1 MRIRRVAVAL
11 GAIASVA
18 LVACGGATVASL
30 SDEPSNTNVLES
42 APAIVEVVSS
52 PIAVPEVADLT
63 RVEASPIEAITEIQ
77 VAPVA
82 EDSAAVVV
90 PTDSEVESV
99 EAALDSL
106 TSNDIVAA
114 YEEVLGDI
122 YESALPSVVYIRVE
136 RNVPASQGRFGGP
149 SRGEGFAPAGEGSG
163 FVWSGE
169 GHIVTNHHVIAE
181 ADRVTVVFADGSEFE
196 AEVLGSDADSDL
208 AVLKIDTSELALQA
222 LELGDSAELRV
233 GQLSLAIGN
242 PFGQEFTMSRG
253 IVSALGRAVPG
264 ANGYSNSQII
274 QTDTPIN
281 PGNSGGPLLDRL
293 GDVIGINAQIISS
306 SGVSAGVGFAIP
318 INTAK
323 RIVPEL
329 VADGEYQH
337 AYLGISGAS
346 LNGKLAQANG
356 LTPDTRGTLIVG
368 IANGGPAD
376 DAGLVA
382 AMGTTRL
389 EGVEYPV
396 GGDVIIRLDGT
407 PIEGMNDL
415 ISYLSENNRPGDK
428 LTVELL
434 RDGEPTTVELTL
446 QPRPDRGAA

>member
-1 MRIRRVAVAL
+1 MLKIRRIAVAL
-11 GAIASVA
+11 GAIASIA

-30 SDEPSNTNVLES
+30 SDEPFNTNVQELT
-42 APAIVEVVSS
+42 PAIVEVVSS
-52 PIAVPEVADLT
+52 PVAVPEMADLT
-63 RVEASPIEAITEIQ
+63 RVETSPTEPITEPKT
-77 VAPVA
+77 VADVTQLPT
-82 EDSAAVVV
+82 EPVVV
-90 PTDSEVESV
+90 VAATDTRVETLESAV
-99 EAALDSL
+99 DSL
-106 TSNDIVAA
+106 NAVDIVAA

-122 YESALPSVVYIRVE
+122 YGSALPSVVYIRVE

-181 ADRVTVVFADGSEFE
+181 ADRVTVVFAAGSEFE

-274 QTDTPIN
+274 QTDTPIH
-281 PGNSGGPLLDRL
+281 PGNSGGPLLDRR
-293 GDVIGINAQIISS
+293 GDVIGINAQILSS
-306 SGVSAGVGFAIP
+306 SGVSSGVGFAIP

-356 LTPDTRGTLIVG
+356 LSPDTRGTLIVG
-368 IANGGPAD
+368 IAHGGPAD

-396 GGDVIIRLDGT
+396 
-407 PIEGMNDL
+407 
-415 ISYLSENNRPGDK
+415 
-428 LTVELL
+428 
-434 RDGEPTTVELTL
+434 
-446 QPRPDRGAA
+446 